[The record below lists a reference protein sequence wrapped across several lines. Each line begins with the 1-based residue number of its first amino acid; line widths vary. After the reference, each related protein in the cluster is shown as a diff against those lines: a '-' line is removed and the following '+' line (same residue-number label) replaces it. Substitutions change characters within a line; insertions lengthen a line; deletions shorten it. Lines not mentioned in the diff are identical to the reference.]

1 MGKAQ
6 SRPTAGIAS
15 RRTRVL
21 AAFALFFVLV
31 MPLAG
36 TWPDQSASAQGT
48 WDFWMESDMDLYGN
62 DQTIRLFGNIGYA
75 IADHP
80 VSIKVVDE
88 RNNIV
93 KLGQAQTDASGD
105 FEATVGP
112 IPDDGSYI
120 VQAEHEFAGSAW
132 TTFTIGQLQLPEAV
146 QEAEG
151 QTVPEPED
159 VVPLPAAET
168 GDAAAQSEQPTERE
182 IITDIVDDSEDWL
195 QFLLM
200 LAWGH
205 PYTTIALVVSI
216 MVIIIITVRIVR
228 HIGRSKRRNA
238 RIASVP
244 QHGPVAR
251 ADTPAAR
258 TSAVLKAA
266 RPVTPQAGKTGFA
279 AKLEGKL
286 IAFDTNICINYMCV
300 RFLRDGEMS
309 DKARDFFRER
319 MSTNMVPGVSDC
331 IDAALKDGSVRLPW
345 KTIKESNGVIKGF
358 IRDGKMETADK
369 QKLEKVRLF
378 EIVFESQRKSTHGD
392 ITIGVESDGLD
403 RVKRMFNGFAED
415 PHPGMK
421 EKMEKVYDSH
431 IEKAGENKAKIAKVE
446 NNRAENKFPL
456 DEGDGEILAAV
467 LTNSTDA
474 RPICLITMDSDFT
487 RFVGEIRERIG
498 IEIVSGFQDR

>member
-1 MGKAQ
+1 MGKVP
-6 SRPTAGIAS
+6 SRPTAGVAS

-21 AAFALFFVLV
+21 AAFALFLVLA

-36 TWPDQSASAQGT
+36 TWPDQNASAQGA

-93 KLGQAQTDASGD
+93 KLRQAQTDASGD

-132 TTFTIGQLQLPEAV
+132 TTFAIGQLQLPEAV

-168 GDAAAQSEQPTERE
+168 GDTAAKSEQSTEQE
-182 IITDIVDDSEDWL
+182 IITDIADDSEDWL

-216 MVIIIITVRIVR
+216 MVIVLITIRIVR
-228 HIGRSKRRNA
+228 HIGRSKRRKA

-244 QHGPVAR
+244 QHKPVAR
-251 ADTPAAR
+251 ADTPAVR
-258 TSAVLKAA
+258 TPTVLKA
-266 RPVTPQAGKTGFA
+266 
-279 AKLEGKL
+279 
-286 IAFDTNICINYMCV
+286 
-300 RFLRDGEMS
+300 
-309 DKARDFFRER
+309 
-319 MSTNMVPGVSDC
+319 
-331 IDAALKDGSVRLPW
+331 
-345 KTIKESNGVIKGF
+345 
-358 IRDGKMETADK
+358 ETA
-369 QKLEKVRLF
+369 
-378 EIVFESQRKSTHGD
+378 G
-392 ITIGVESDGLD
+392 
-403 RVKRMFNGFAED
+403 NA
-415 PHPGMK
+415 
-421 EKMEKVYDSH
+421 
-431 IEKAGENKAKIAKVE
+431 AG
-446 NNRAENKFPL
+446 R
-456 DEGDGEILAAV
+456 
-467 LTNSTDA
+467 
-474 RPICLITMDSDFT
+474 
-487 RFVGEIRERIG
+487 
-498 IEIVSGFQDR
+498 QDRLCRQTGGQANCL